1 MGSPDQTI
9 LTELSRSRS
18 VRTSTPPSP
27 SSTPPPPSRTSTLPP
42 SSLELELP
50 PSESLDQELE
60 SDPSWIPDHWLCQ
73 EPISQAAALLL
84 CYFGICSVRGHGSVL
99 FDDGILASLC
109 FLNTKRIH
117 MFILVV

>member
-9 LTELSRSRS
+9 LTELSRSCS
-18 VRTSTPPSP
+18 VRT
-27 SSTPPPPSRTSTLPP
+27 STPPPPSRTSTLPP

-50 PSESLDQELE
+50 LLESPDQELE
-60 SDPSWIPDHWLCQ
+60 SDPFLDPSSLVMPGTHLSSSSSSLMLFWD
-73 EPISQAAALLL
+73 LL
-84 CYFGICSVRGHGSVL
+84 CPGHGSVL

-109 FLNTKRIH
+109 FLNTKRVQ